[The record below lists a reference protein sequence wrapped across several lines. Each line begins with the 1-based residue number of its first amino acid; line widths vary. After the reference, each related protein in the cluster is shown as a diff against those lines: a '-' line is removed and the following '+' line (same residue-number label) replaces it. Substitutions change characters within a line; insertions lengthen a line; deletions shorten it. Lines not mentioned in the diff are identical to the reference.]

1 MSNKFKVEIITPD
14 KSIFKSDAVEVVIP
28 SYEGQ
33 MGILKDHIS
42 LITFLRPGIIIVQ
55 DKDEKKFY
63 VEEGIVEFSNNEL
76 LILTS
81 TIKDI
86 KYLDKNLINNLME
99 QAEKKFKD
107 ENSTDKE
114 KYILSYKIDTLKEIS
129 R

>member
-1 MSNKFKVEIITPD
+1 MQRFILIDTS
-14 KSIFKSDAVEVVIP
+14 AVV
-28 SYEGQ
+28 
-33 MGILKDHIS
+33 
-42 LITFLRPGIIIVQ
+42 FLRPGIIIVQ

-114 KYILSYKIDTLKEIS
+114 KYILSYKIGVFDNFFSNPRVPPEIVNFY
-129 R
+129 

>member
-14 KSIFKSDAVEVVIP
+14 KSIFKSDVVEVVIP

-55 DKDEKKFY
+55 DKDEMKFY

>member
-14 KSIFKSDAVEVVIP
+14 KSIFKSDVVEVVIP

-33 MGILKDHIS
+33 MGILK
-42 LITFLRPGIIIVQ
+42 
-55 DKDEKKFY
+55 
-63 VEEGIVEFSNNEL
+63 VEFSNNEL

>member
-33 MGILKDHIS
+33 IGILKDHIS

>member
-14 KSIFKSDAVEVVIP
+14 KSIFKSDVVEVVIP